1 MSKLYYII
9 VVVLLML
16 ALFTVTAGAEEAD
29 TGRRYTREEAEML
42 AKAVWGE
49 ARGCDPMQQ
58 AAVVWCVLNRVD
70 SDNPYWPDSIA
81 EVVSQ
86 PQQFHGYIKS
96 NPVDENILAIV
107 NDVLTR
113 WRIEDCCVGEVG
125 RVLPQ
130 EYLYFTGDNVV
141 NTFTTECYGKGE
153 KWTWDC
159 NNPYGKA
166 ED

>member
-1 MSKLYYII
+1 MTKFAYVLMAI
-9 VVVLLML
+9 LLML
-16 ALFTVTAGAEEAD
+16 ALFCVTAGAEAD
-29 TGRRYTREEAEML
+29 TGKRYTREEAEML

-70 SDNPYWPDSIA
+70 SDNPYFPDSIA

-96 NPVDENILAIV
+96 NPVDEDILAIV

-113 WRIEDCCVGEVG
+113 WRIEESCIGDVG

-130 EYLYFTGDNVV
+130 NYLYFVGDGKM
-141 NTFTTECYGKGE
+141 NTFRTHYFNGGNV
-153 KWTWDC
+153 WDWSC
-159 NNPYGKA
+159 PNPYEGLG
-166 ED
+166 E